1 MAHLSYA
8 LGSYG
13 STGRITMPFVKF
25 VTIFLVSV
33 VAQFFL
39 SSPAKAQDSA
49 APGAAQT
56 TQILRVF
63 LDCATCDFN
72 NIRQDISF
80 INYVVDRGS
89 ADVHVLITT
98 EGTATG
104 GREYTFEFIG
114 LGVFALE
121 RQRTT
126 FVSSGTDTE
135 DERRRGVSR
144 TFALGLAPFLVRTP
158 EAARFSLQ
166 YSEPAAGTASTAL
179 VHDPW
184 DSWILRLGSSVEL
197 NGEERQGSS
206 RIRANASAN
215 RTTER
220 WKLSLSSN
228 GDFNTSEFTLSDGRK
243 VESSTDSWS
252 VSGSV
257 IKSIGPEHWAALVR
271 TEVRSSTQSNERVLA
286 RQAIGV
292 EWDRYPYSESTRRSL
307 VFQYSIGLLK
317 AKYYQTTLFGKTEET
332 LGDHRLAAILALRQ
346 PWGTWRASAAYSA
359 YLHDSSKY
367 NIDLFADADVRLFRG
382 FALNVEGS
390 FTRVRNQIFLAAGTA
405 TDEEVLLRLRRLET
419 GYRYRMLVGFSF
431 QFGSIF
437 NNVVNPRWSA
447 TTGRQWGG

>member
-1 MAHLSYA
+1 
-8 LGSYG
+8 
-13 STGRITMPFVKF
+13 MPLVKF
-25 VTIFLVSV
+25 GTALVV
-33 VAQFFL
+33 LAALLFP
-39 SSPAKAQDSA
+39 SSPARAYGPAS
-49 APGAAQT
+49 PGTAKTSQV
-56 TQILRVF
+56 LRVF

-72 NIRQDISF
+72 NIRQDITY

-89 ADVHVLITT
+89 ADIHVLITA

-114 LGVFALE
+114 LGVFAPE

-126 FVSSGTDTE
+126 FASSGTDTE

-144 TFALGLAPFLVRTP
+144 TFALGLSPFLARTP

-166 YSEPAAGTASTAL
+166 YTQPAAGTTSTPPTR
-179 VHDPW
+179 DPW
-184 DSWILRLGSSVEL
+184 DLWIFRLGSSVEL

-206 RIRANASAN
+206 RIRVNASAN

-257 IKSIGPEHWAALVR
+257 TKSIGPEHWAALVR

-286 RQAIGV
+286 RQAVGV
-292 EWDRYPYSESTRRSL
+292 EWDRYPYSESTRRSF
-307 VFQYSIGLLK
+307 VVQYSMGLSR
-317 AKYYQTTLFGKTEET
+317 AQYYQTTLFGKNEET
-332 LGDHRLAAILALRQ
+332 LGDHRLATILALRQ

-359 YLHDSSKY
+359 YLHDASKY

-390 FTRVRNQIFLAAGTA
+390 FTRVRNQIYLAAGTA

-419 GYRYRMLVGFSF
+419 GYRYRMMVGFSF

-447 TTGRQWGG
+447 TTGRQGG